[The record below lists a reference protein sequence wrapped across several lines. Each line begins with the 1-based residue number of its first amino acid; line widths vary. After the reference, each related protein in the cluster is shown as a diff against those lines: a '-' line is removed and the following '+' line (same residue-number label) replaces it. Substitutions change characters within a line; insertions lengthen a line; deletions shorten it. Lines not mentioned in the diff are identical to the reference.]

1 MRLQQRRGG
10 FGSPFLRFNNHH
22 LLHSTS
28 SGSHHVKGNDLAV
41 GDVGDALQ
49 GAGVDAPAFHRRR
62 AVRGG
67 STVIVRTDFGWV
79 DALSVNF
86 LFTPLSSCGL
96 G

>member
-1 MRLQQRRGG
+1 MAPGKH
-10 FGSPFLRFNNHH
+10 SPSPAQHVIRPD
-22 LLHSTS
+22 
-28 SGSHHVKGNDLAV
+28 VKGNGLAV

-86 LFTPLSSCGL
+86 PLTPLSKYVIAW
-96 G
+96 